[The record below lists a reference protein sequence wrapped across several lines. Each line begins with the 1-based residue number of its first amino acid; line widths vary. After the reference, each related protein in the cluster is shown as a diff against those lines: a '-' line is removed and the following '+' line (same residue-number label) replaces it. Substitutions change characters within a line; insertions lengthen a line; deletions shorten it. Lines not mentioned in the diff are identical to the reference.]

1 MPLGN
6 KKPHGLLLLGFR
18 LPIWLY
24 RAKLG
29 WLLGERFLLLAHTGR
44 KSGSLHQTVIE
55 VVNHDEST
63 DTYYVVSGFGHKSD
77 WLLNIKHHP
86 DVSITVGWRTLPVQ
100 AKQISET
107 SGAGILFNYARRH
120 PTAFRELA
128 VLLTGKSIEPTE
140 ENCLRFVSSMPVIAF
155 EPNPT

>member
-1 MPLGN
+1 MPIGD

-24 RAKLG
+24 RMQLG
-29 WLLGERFLLLAHTGR
+29 WLLGERFLLLTHMGR
-44 KSGSLHQTVIE
+44 KSGSLRQTVIE
-55 VVNHDEST
+55 VVNHDKST

-77 WLLNIKHHP
+77 WLLNIKLHP
-86 DVSITVGWRTLPVQ
+86 GVSITVGRRTLSAQ
-100 AKQISET
+100 AKQISEA

-128 VLLTGKSIEPTE
+128 VLLTGKSIEPNE

-155 EPNPT
+155 VPNPT